1 MTGQLKDRKKARQ
14 DGSRAGQVQDKPDA
28 GQEESQTGWIQDR
41 AGAGQEEYQTGWIQ
55 CRAGAGQASWRTGR
69 MPDRMER
76 ILNAGHSRCN
86 YLGQGKFSTHNRC
99 RMRKRQDCSG
109 WKTASK
115 TRSKKVQMSKHDIFS
130 SIWKGWHYL
139 VGGNVQ
145 YCTRCT
151 VLYVTNNKL
160 LKKRLK

>member
-14 DGSRAGQVQDKPDA
+14 DGPRAGQVQDKPDA

-55 CRAGAGQASWRTGR
+55 GRAGAGQASWRTGR

-115 TRSKKVQMSKHDIFS
+115 TRSKKSADEQTWHFFLYLERLTLFS
-130 SIWKGWHYL
+130 WRK
-139 VGGNVQ
+139 
-145 YCTRCT
+145 CT
-151 VLYVTNNKL
+151 VLYSVYCTVCHQQ
-160 LKKRLK
+160 